1 MDRLGSPKTQVAL
14 GALVPG
20 IAAAALFWL
29 ATARWGVNYTPDS
42 VHYLAA
48 ARSLLA
54 GKGFLN
60 AAGQPYTIWPPL
72 YPLALAAGEATGANM
87 LDWARIL
94 NALLLV
100 ALAPLTALL
109 CYAASRWRLASIAAG
124 ALAVFLPATLV
135 SFGHAWSDPLFTV
148 LAVAAGVV
156 LTSYFERRTLSA
168 AALVGLFV
176 ALACL
181 QRYVGVALVAAV
193 GLAILLV
200 GDGPFVKRL
209 KSALVFGVVAIAP
222 LGVWMV
228 RNRLV
233 VGAAAGERAAPSFT
247 FAQNIELLARSW
259 ASTFFLKTVSPAT
272 APPGPSV
279 PLSYAA
285 ALGVLSLAVLVVA
298 LWRGRAMLA
307 DEDRR
312 GAVIASALVLAVYA
326 ALLLVIASLSGTE
339 ISDRILAPLVPFWLA
354 FVLGVLS
361 FVPMRSEASGRAVA
375 VSLAL
380 VLVLLT
386 GAYGVRSVAKA
397 RAWRRSGVE
406 RGFNQK
412 SWLRSPTYLWLL
424 ANADGEPVYSNVPAL
439 ALDLMSR
446 GRLDARPLV
455 IRDEDDAAVA
465 EPGYFAFFNKYVRPT
480 GMQAPPAFAPPVG
493 ATQSIDTTDGVVQRL
508 EE

>member
-1 MDRLGSPKTQVAL
+1 MDRLGSPKMQVAV
-14 GALVPG
+14 GALLPG
-20 IAAAALFWL
+20 IAAAVLLWL
-29 ATARWGVNYTPDS
+29 ATTRWGVNYTPDS

-60 AAGQPYTIWPPL
+60 AAGEPYAIWPPL
-72 YPLALAAGEATGANM
+72 YPLVLAAGQAVGANV
-87 LDWARIL
+87 LDWVRVL

-109 CYAASRWRLASIAAG
+109 CYSASRWRLASIAAG
-124 ALAVFLPATLV
+124 ALVAFLPATFI
-135 SFGHAWSDPLFTV
+135 SFGHAWSDPLFAV
-148 LAVAAGVV
+148 LAVAAGVAV
-156 LTSYFERRTLSA
+156 THYFERRTLSA
-168 AALVGLFV
+168 AALVGMFV

-181 QRYVGVALVAAV
+181 QRYVGVALVAAF

-200 GDGPFVKRL
+200 DDRRFTERL
-209 KSALVFGVVAIAP
+209 KPALVFGLVSVAP
-222 LGVWMV
+222 LGAWMV

-247 FAQNIELLARSW
+247 LAENIELLARSW
-259 ASTFFLKTVSPAT
+259 ISTFFLKTVSPAA
-272 APPGPSV
+272 APPGPAV
-279 PLSYAA
+279 PLAYAVT
-285 ALGVLSLAVLVVA
+285 LGAVTLVVLVVA
-298 LWRGRAMLA
+298 VWRVRAVLA
-307 DEDRR
+307 DSERR
-312 GAVIASALVLAVYA
+312 GTIALSALVLVVYA
-326 ALLLVIASLSGTE
+326 VLLLAIASASGTE

-354 FVLGVLS
+354 LALGVLS
-361 FVPMRSEASGRAVA
+361 FVPLTTPDRRRILAI
-375 VSLAL
+375 SLAL
-380 VLVLLT
+380 VLVLMT
-386 GAYGVRSVAKA
+386 GAYGLRTVAKA

-424 ANADGEPVYSNVPAL
+424 ANADGKPVYSNVPAT

-455 IRDEDDAAVA
+455 IREDDAAVV
-465 EPGYFAFFNKYVRPT
+465 EPGYFAFFKRYVRPT
-480 GMQAPPAFAPPVG
+480 GLQAPPAFAPPVG
-493 ATQSIDTTDGVVQRL
+493 ATESIELPDGLVQRL